1 MSTLIQFR
9 LSGDDEQEI
18 LAAAKQ
24 AGMRPSEYIRQGA
37 KLFVHRPD
45 TALTRIEQRLA
56 DMEAR
61 LATPSASTMQTGGPA
76 ALVKGLNADDLIIE
90 LRREM
95 RAGVSAFLVLLDGEP
110 LPDIPHSRT
119 PSGQSH

>member
-24 AGMRPSEYIRQGA
+24 AGMRPSEYVRQGA

-56 DMEAR
+56 DIEAR
-61 LATPSASTMQTGGPA
+61 LTTSSAGVMQTGGPA
-76 ALVKGLNADDLIIE
+76 AMVKGLNADELIIE

-110 LPDIPHSRT
+110 LPDIPHSQAMPDR
-119 PSGQSH
+119 SG